1 MLLMLFLGLGL
12 IVVAVMLV
20 ARGLSLSR
28 VRTTETLGQIPA
40 YGFTHPTAD
49 PVQATRPVSGALD
62 GIAGAIGSTLAR
74 RIGSLQEARVRG
86 ELMAAGIYSVS
97 PRKFIGYRV
106 LCLVCVPV
114 AWLSVAVS
122 IAAGPPLTVV
132 GFAFAVWAGWVAPM
146 TVVRN
151 RARRRL
157 EEIDRALPELI
168 DLLVVTVEAGLGF
181 SSSLQ
186 VAADR
191 MDGVLGDEL
200 RLTLQEQS
208 MGLGINEALGNMLLR
223 VDTPS
228 TRSFVRSILQG
239 EQLGVSIGQ
248 ILRNL
253 AQEMRNRRRQAAQE
267 RAQKAPIKLL
277 FPLILLI
284 FPAIFI
290 ILLTPAVFSFLDAF
304 GGR

>member
-1 MLLMLFLGLGL
+1 VLLTLILGLAL
-12 IVVAVMLV
+12 VVVAVMLV

-49 PVQATRPVSGALD
+49 PVQAARPVSGALD
-62 GIAGAIGSTLAR
+62 GIAGVIGSALAR
-74 RIGSLQEARVRG
+74 RFGSMQEATVRS
-86 ELMAAGIYSVS
+86 ELMAAGVYSLS

-106 LCLVCVPV
+106 LSLVCVPV
-114 AWLSVAVS
+114 AWLSVSVS
-122 IAAGPPLTVV
+122 MAASPLLTVL
-132 GFAFAVWAGWVAPM
+132 GLAFAVWAGWVAPL
-146 TVVRN
+146 TIVRN

-157 EEIDRALPELI
+157 DEIDRALPDLI

-186 VAADR
+186 VAAER
-191 MDGVLGDEL
+191 MTGALGNEL

-208 MGLGINEALGNMLLR
+208 MGLAINEALSNMLLR
-223 VDTPS
+223 ADSPS
-228 TRSFVRSILQG
+228 MRSFVRSILQG

-248 ILRNL
+248 IMRNL
-253 AQEMRNRRRQAAQE
+253 ALEMRSRRRQIAQE
-267 RAQKAPIKLL
+267 RAQKAPIKML

-284 FPAIFI
+284 FPAIFVV
-290 ILLTPAVFSFLDAF
+290 LLAPAVFSFLDAF
-304 GGR
+304 GGK

>member
-1 MLLMLFLGLGL
+1 MLLTLILGLGL

-62 GIAGAIGSTLAR
+62 EIAGAVGSRLAR
-74 RIGSLQEARVRG
+74 RFDSMQEATVRR
-86 ELMAAGIYSVS
+86 ELMAAGIYSLS
-97 PRKFIGYRV
+97 PRKFVGYRV
-106 LCLVCVPV
+106 LSLVCVPI
-114 AWLSVAVS
+114 AWLSVSVS
-122 IAAGPPLTVV
+122 IGASPLFTIL
-132 GFAFAVWAGWVAPM
+132 GMAFAVWAGWVAPL
-146 TVVRN
+146 TIVRN
-151 RARRRL
+151 RARRRM
-157 EEIDRALPELI
+157 EEIDRALPDLI

-191 MDGVLGDEL
+191 MTGALGNEL

-208 MGLGINEALGNMLLR
+208 MGLAINEALANMLVR
-223 VDTPS
+223 VDTAS
-228 TRSFVRSILQG
+228 MRSFVRSILQG

-253 AQEMRNRRRQAAQE
+253 AHEMRSRRRQVAQE
-267 RAQKAPIKLL
+267 RAQKAPVKML
-277 FPLILLI
+277 FPLILFI
-284 FPAIFI
+284 FPAIFV
-290 ILLTPAVFSFLDAF
+290 ILLAPAAFSFMDAF
-304 GGR
+304 GGK

>member
-1 MLLMLFLGLGL
+1 LTLILGLAL
-12 IVVAVMLV
+12 VVVAVMLV

-49 PVQATRPVSGALD
+49 PVQTTRPVSGTLD
-62 GIAGAIGSTLAR
+62 GIAGAIGSALAR
-74 RIGSLQEARVRG
+74 RFGSMQEATVRS
-86 ELMAAGIYSVS
+86 ELMAAGIYSLS
-97 PRKFIGYRV
+97 PRKFVGYRV
-106 LCLVCVPV
+106 LSLVCVPV
-114 AWLSVAVS
+114 AWLSVSVSMAASPLLTAV
-122 IAAGPPLTVV
+122 GLV
-132 GFAFAVWAGWVAPM
+132 FAVWAGWVAPL
-146 TVVRN
+146 TIVRN

-157 EEIDRALPELI
+157 DEIDRALPDLI

-186 VAADR
+186 VAAER
-191 MDGVLGDEL
+191 MTGALGDEL

-208 MGLGINEALGNMLLR
+208 MGLAINEALSNMLLR
-223 VDTPS
+223 ADSPS
-228 TRSFVRSILQG
+228 MRSFVRSILQG

-253 AQEMRNRRRQAAQE
+253 ALEMRSRRRQVAQE
-267 RAQKAPIKLL
+267 RAQKAPIKML

-284 FPAIFI
+284 FPAIFVV
-290 ILLTPAVFSFLDAF
+290 LLAPAVFSFLDAF
-304 GGR
+304 GGK